1 MGLKSVLSKVFGT
14 DEVISTAT
22 KGVYNGLDKA
32 FYTSEERAGDFL
44 ALLKAY
50 EPFKLIQRLLALMVG
65 LPYVSV
71 YLLSMA
77 LFTSSL
83 FMTPCQE
90 EKDCIAHRVEA
101 GSKKMATMNNETLGT
116 PFAIIMALYFGGGAI
131 NSLRKK

>member
-1 MGLKSVLSKVFGT
+1 MGLRSILSTVFGT

-22 KGVYNGLDKA
+22 KGVYNGIDKA
-32 FYTSEERAGDFL
+32 FYTNEERAGDFL
-44 ALLKAY
+44 MLLKAY

-71 YLLSMA
+71 YLLSMI

-90 EKDCIAHRVEA
+90 AKDCIAYRVEA
-101 GSKKMATMNNETLGT
+101 GSKKMVMMNNETLGT